1 MSLFSII
8 IAARNEETR
17 LPNCLESLK
26 NQTHD
31 DFEVIFVDDGSSDR
45 TLSIAKSEVIHF
57 ARFEILTTT
66 GVGLGKARNLACKH
80 ARGKFLCF
88 LDADDAWMPKK
99 LETCVQFIMGHPNSH
114 WFYHQVLELYPTGKM
129 RLRNAWPIENLDA
142 FMRKGNP
149 IVPSAT
155 LLSRETFKA
164 HGEFDSNPEMV
175 EDLGLWIRLLQAK
188 TMPTYIPEALSI
200 YTLGSGV
207 SNDLEEHLLKVM
219 RSLEFIEKQGIITL
233 NQIQWFQSRK
243 FYEAGRFC
251 QKEERYQEAARYF
264 KKAPFSVKVCMLRI
278 LVWIQ
283 SLVFARRRR

>member
-1 MSLFSII
+1 MGLFSVI

-17 LPNCLESLK
+17 LLNCLDSLK
-26 NQTHD
+26 SQTYD
-31 DFEVIFVDDGSSDR
+31 DFEVIFVDDGSTDR
-45 TLSIAKSEVIHF
+45 TLDIAQREMSQF
-57 ARFEILTTT
+57 ARFEFLTTT

-88 LDADDAWMPKK
+88 LDADDTWMPKK
-99 LETCVQFIMGHPNSH
+99 LETCVQFIKGHPNTH

-129 RLRNAWPIENLDA
+129 RLRKAWPIESIDE

-155 LLSRETFKA
+155 ILSRETFMA
-164 HGEFDSNPEMV
+164 CGGFDSNPEMV
-175 EDLGLWIRLLQAK
+175 EDLGLWLRLLQAK
-188 TMPTYIPEALSI
+188 VMPTYIPDALSI

-207 SNDLEEHLLKVM
+207 SNDLEKHLLKVF
-219 RSLEFIEKQGIITL
+219 SALEFAEKQGVIAPF
-233 NQIQWFQSRK
+233 QIQWFQSRK

-251 QKEERYQEAARYF
+251 QKEERYQEAVHYF
-264 KKAPFSVKVCMLRI
+264 KKTPFSVKVCLLRI

-283 SLVFARRRR
+283 SWVLANKLR